1 MQEIKRCPHQR
12 LKVVRFSGFI
22 GMGGSIIDK
31 EFAMYLMEN
40 AVVLEKFFMDLEK
53 SVTTEEK
60 LEATK
65 EHALQ
70 LIGTQLPPGAE
81 LDPTLPPP
89 WRRVFDG
96 NNGVLYYWHPETNV
110 SQYEEPVHYPT
121 HSIGVHRIPHSY
133 AVVL

>member
-22 GMGGSIIDK
+22 GMGWSIIDT

-53 SVTTEEK
+53 K

-65 EHALQ
+65 EHVLQ

-81 LDPTLPPP
+81 LNRTLPPP

-110 SQYEEPVHYPT
+110 S
-121 HSIGVHRIPHSY
+121 
-133 AVVL
+133 